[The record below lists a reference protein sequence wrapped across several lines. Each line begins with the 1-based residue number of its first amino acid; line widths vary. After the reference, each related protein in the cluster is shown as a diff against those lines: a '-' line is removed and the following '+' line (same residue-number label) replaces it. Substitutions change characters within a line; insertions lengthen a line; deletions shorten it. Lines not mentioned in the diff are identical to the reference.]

1 MVNTA
6 SKISFSRRILFLGIV
21 VVTTITTSIIFFAN
35 VEAREY
41 YSHWIIS
48 ISASATASLAF
59 LIIFQ
64 QKQYH
69 GLIEKADLALVM
81 ALGLSLCAETLW
93 AIYEIYW
100 TSCHRFRRWQ
110 MHYLY
115 LLMLHWDIMF
125 FQHILDI
132 TSNFILA
139 I

>member
-93 AIYEIYW
+93 AIYEIG
-100 TSCHRFRRWQ
+100 TGRRATGSVVGRCIISIC
-110 MHYLY
+110 LCFIGI
-115 LLMLHWDIMF
+115 LCF
-125 FQHILDI
+125 FNI
-132 TSNFILA
+132 S
-139 I
+139 